1 MPQLER
7 ARLWLGTPQDSAGFI
22 VFRIIFGLLLVLVP
36 IRMVANEWVGPL
48 FLDPTFRFTYAG
60 FGWVPRPSE
69 PVLYALLAVQCVAG
83 ICLAAGWRSRLA
95 ALSYFGAFTWVE
107 LIDQATYLNHYYLVS
122 LMTGLL
128 VILPVHAPGT
138 RPTAVPRWALVWL
151 RAQVAT
157 VYFFA
162 GLAKLSSDWLL
173 RGEPL
178 HTWLSGMTHLPL
190 VGPLMDS
197 HKLAL
202 AMSWA
207 GGAYDLLIWV
217 FLLYRP
223 TRKVAWLTV
232 VVFHV
237 LTWLL
242 FPIGVFPWVMIAC
255 STLFFEPDWPR
266 RWRRA
271 HPTQAAAASPAPGWA
286 LLALAAWMAVQVA
299 VPLRGLPQAG
309 VLNWTERGFRFAW
322 RVMIIEK
329 TGLVDYRLV
338 DTASG
343 RRWVVHPA
351 EHLSPVQHRLMRTQP
366 DMIAQFARHLAQQWQ
381 DQEGVKVAVY
391 ADAFCS
397 LNGRP
402 TQRLIDQ
409 TVDLS
414 VPESLLPEHWI
425 VPLQTSP

>member
-1 MPQLER
+1 MPQLDR
-7 ARLWLGTPQDSAGFI
+7 LRLWLGAPQDPAGFRA
-22 VFRIIFGLLLVLVP
+22 FRVMFGLLLAVVP
-36 IRMVANEWVGPL
+36 VRMVANEWVGPL
-48 FLDPTFRFTYAG
+48 FLDPTFRFAYAG
-60 FGWVPRPSE
+60 FEWVPRPSE
-69 PVLYALLAVQCVAG
+69 PVLYGLLATQCVAG
-83 ICLAAGWRSRLA
+83 LLLAVGWQTRLA
-95 ALSYFGAFTWVE
+95 AVSYFLAFTWVE

-128 VILPVHAPGT
+128 VILPAHGRWPG
-138 RPTAVPRWALVWL
+138 PQSIPRWVVVWL

-162 GLAKLSSDWLL
+162 GVAKLGSDWLV

-178 HTWLSGMTHLPL
+178 HTWLSGMGHLPM
-190 VGPLMDS
+190 VGPFMDS
-197 HKLAL
+197 PTLAL

-207 GGAYDLLIWV
+207 GCGYDLFIWL

-223 TRKVAWLTV
+223 TRKAAWVTV

-237 LTWLL
+237 LTWCL

-266 RWRRA
+266 RWWPSSITA
-271 HPTQAAAASPAPGWA
+271 STAARPAPKWA
-286 LLALAAWMAVQVA
+286 LVALTAWMGVQVA
-299 VPLRGLPQAG
+299 VPLRGLSKPG
-309 VLNWTERGFRFAW
+309 TLNWTERGFRFSW

-329 TGLVDYRLV
+329 TGLVDFRVV
-338 DTASG
+338 DKDSG
-343 RRWVVHPA
+343 RRWVVHPS
-351 EHLSPVQHRLMRTQP
+351 EHLSRVQHRLMRTQP
-366 DMIAQFARHLAQQWQ
+366 DMIAQFARHLAREWQ
-381 DQEGVKVAVY
+381 EKEGVEVAVY

-397 LNGRP
+397 LNGRT

-414 VPESLLPEHWI
+414 VPESQLPEHWI
-425 VPLQTSP
+425 VPLEHSP